1 MFDPR
6 GYTSNQRQGG
16 KIMERFYIRGPLA
29 ERGEGTEELE
39 DGLNYPGGKVPGS
52 AEREA
57 YCVRF
62 NGKPSVYMT
71 LLADEL
77 TPITAAV
84 ARKENKKLTGSA
96 ALPGADAPRP
106 PARCGKGYT

>member
-1 MFDPR
+1 
-6 GYTSNQRQGG
+6 
-16 KIMERFYIRGPLA
+16 MERFYVRGPLA
-29 ERGEGTEELE
+29 ERGEGREELE
-39 DGLNYPGGKVPGS
+39 DGLNYPRGKVHGK

-62 NGKPSVYMT
+62 NSHPSVYMT

-84 ARKENKKLTGSA
+84 ARRENQKLTGSA
-96 ALPGADAPRP
+96 VLPGTDAPRP
-106 PARCGKGYT
+106 PARCGRGHH